1 MSSSVFSYLFFH
13 FSNWQFE
20 GSLLLSIYQWLVTR
34 VANVFFQ
41 WESAIFITE
50 SFCILM
56 KSNLPN
62 FSFGNSGFS
71 VFLMKVYTYPLVYKY
86 FYKFICKIR
95 SCNMW
100 GYVVAFLPGQEGGA
114 LHASPK
120 FPVSPVGRSWAL
132 SPTSAVNES
141 PSLWVAQE
149 YATLRT
155 GFALGAI
162 SSVHSP
168 LGLSTT

>member
-1 MSSSVFSYLFFH
+1 MCEPQLVLGIIDSLIFAPLLSKKQALVFSFFLCNFKTPNELKH
-13 FSNWQFE
+13 FLYVHELLSCPPLCSVTYSFTFLIGNLR
-20 GSLLLSIYQWLVTR
+20 GSLLISIYQWLVTR

-50 SFCILM
+50 TFCILM

-86 FYKFICKIR
+86 FYKSICKIR

-100 GYVVAFLPGQEGGA
+100 GYVVAFLPGQEGGGTPCF
-114 LHASPK
+114 S
-120 FPVSPVGRSWAL
+120 
-132 SPTSAVNES
+132 
-141 PSLWVAQE
+141 
-149 YATLRT
+149 
-155 GFALGAI
+155 
-162 SSVHSP
+162 
-168 LGLSTT
+168 